1 MNAQNESHYFCLLP
15 QLSENNNSVSHNNE
29 TFHNYNLVFHIDR
42 NSHNDDLAYH
52 NEKHSYNN
60 FSIIMYYD
68 DFP

>member
-1 MNAQNESHYFCLLP
+1 MR
-15 QLSENNNSVSHNNE
+15 LS
-29 TFHNYNLVFHIDR
+29 HNYNLVFHIDR

-68 DFP
+68 GFPIIELMLFF

>member
-1 MNAQNESHYFCLLP
+1 MKTTILLVIIMR
-15 QLSENNNSVSHNNE
+15 LS
-29 TFHNYNLVFHIDR
+29 HNYNLVFHIDR

-68 DFP
+68 DFPIIELVVF